1 MKKKAE
7 NFTAAVFLA
16 VLGIC
21 LVLVLTGVVRV
32 GTGQQEPVGL
42 SYYDPGPEGPTYV
55 SLVKWFENTCR
66 AFCTTELPGRMVLQE
81 ANAHLNRSLGK
92 WIFESTDPEV
102 VRLHNGYLES
112 IGNFYYYLTEPD
124 ITVADFAAWTEET
137 LGCPFLY
144 VQAPCKLCQIDN
156 ELPLPEMTNNNAEA
170 SWLLRMLEER
180 GVAGPA
186 GEPPRRQ
193 PGPL

>member
-16 VLGIC
+16 VLGTC

-32 GTGQQEPVGL
+32 GTGLQEPVGL

-55 SLVKWFENTCR
+55 SLVKWFEDTCR

-102 VRLHNGYLES
+102 VRLNNGYLES
-112 IGNFYYYLTEPD
+112 AGNFYYYLTEPD
-124 ITVADFAAWTEET
+124 ITVAGSAASGRGGAGSGPQSARG
-137 LGCPFLY
+137 LMNQMRSR
-144 VQAPCKLCQIDN
+144 QAPAL
-156 ELPLPEMTNNNAEA
+156 
-170 SWLLRMLEER
+170 
-180 GVAGPA
+180 
-186 GEPPRRQ
+186 
-193 PGPL
+193 